1 MNMNKIIFA
10 LLICVSLPANAIVS
24 VMNLSDEPQSFN
36 VSESTN
42 ETHIITVQPQR
53 TWQTYA
59 QQITIAPVAQPE
71 NQRIG
76 RTWDTFAY
84 WPDGN
89 FSIQFRRRR
98 HGRH

>member
-1 MNMNKIIFA
+1 MNKIS
-10 LLICVSLPANAIVS
+10 LLLLLCLINTPSHAIVS
-24 VMNLSDEPQSFN
+24 IVNLSDKPQSFN
-36 VSESTN
+36 ISERTN
-42 ETHIITVQPQR
+42 ETHIITVAPQL

-59 QQITIAPVAQPE
+59 QQVTISPVEQPE

-76 RTWDTFAY
+76 RDWDTFAY